1 MRLSRDSGAK
11 GAVACRFV
19 LWAAWWKR
27 FAPAKQVWIEACI
40 FGDIMLYTVK
50 NPTFRAETLC
60 IQIYIVYR
68 SGIFT
73 EKLWPC
79 ELESTMRI
87 VAFASS
93 IAIWQRLPRNPR
105 GLGSGLFSVVV
116 TGDWTRFFFMF
127 FLNRTTTP
135 TLRRCGRT
143 TERDHRQRLRQLE
156 QCWTE
161 VPREIWAF
169 WSYLYFLRCQFL
181 RYF

>member
-1 MRLSRDSGAK
+1 M
-11 GAVACRFV
+11 
-19 LWAAWWKR
+19 
-27 FAPAKQVWIEACI
+27 WIEACI
-40 FGDIMLYTVK
+40 FRDIILYTVK
-50 NPTFRAETLC
+50 NPTCRAETLS

-68 SGIFT
+68 FGIFT

-105 GLGSGLFSVVV
+105 GLGSRLFFCCR
-116 TGDWTRFFFMF
+116 DWRLETSFFS
-127 FLNRTTTP
+127 LNRTTTP

-161 VPREIWAF
+161 VPRDF
-169 WSYLYFLRCQFL
+169 
-181 RYF
+181 